1 MIRKDQQKRQV
12 VHLTLF
18 TTAAWLELIS
28 NSFVQD
34 GSLAPPQ
41 PSSAK
46 QNLETCAINAG
57 CSDTGQKTAKNQ
69 DTVSQTPGES
79 LHIGNSDVIQVQQ
92 LDNYESY
99 FEFESGSR
107 KINLKKNRLKT
118 SLSFWKN
125 INTSECIIDIIE
137 SGNKSPFVNE
147 PENII
152 LKNNKSA
159 LDHTELVEKAI
170 KELSD
175 ANLIRE
181 ESSRPHVVNPL
192 TLSISSGKGRLI
204 LDLGHVNKQVRLAKC
219 KFED

>member
-1 MIRKDQQKRQV
+1 MIRKDQQNRQV
-12 VHLTLF
+12 VHLALF

-34 GSLAPPQ
+34 VSLAPSQ

-57 CSDTGQKTAKNQ
+57 CSNTGQKTAKNQ
-69 DTVSQTPGES
+69 DTLSQTPGES

-107 KINLKKNRLKT
+107 NINLKNRLKT
-118 SLSFWKN
+118 SFSFWKN
-125 INTSECIIDIIE
+125 INTSEFIIDIIE
-137 SGNKSPFVNE
+137 SGYKIPFVNE
-147 PENII
+147 PENIT

-159 LDHTELVEKAI
+159 LDHTEFVEKAI

-192 TLSISSGKGRLI
+192 TVSISSGKDRLI
-204 LDLGHVNKQVRLAKC
+204 LDLRHVSKQVRLTKC

>member
-1 MIRKDQQKRQV
+1 MRV
-12 VHLTLF
+12 VRTL
-18 TTAAWLELIS
+18 
-28 NSFVQD
+28 
-34 GSLAPPQ
+34 G
-41 PSSAK
+41 K
-46 QNLETCAINAG
+46 
-57 CSDTGQKTAKNQ
+57 KTAKNQ
-69 DTVSQTPGES
+69 DTLSQTPGES

-137 SGNKSPFVNE
+137 SGYKSPFVNE

-192 TLSISSGKGRLI
+192 TVSISSGKDRLI
-204 LDLGHVNKQVRLAKC
+204 LDLRHVSKQVRLAKC

>member
-1 MIRKDQQKRQV
+1 MRV
-12 VHLTLF
+12 VRTL
-18 TTAAWLELIS
+18 
-28 NSFVQD
+28 
-34 GSLAPPQ
+34 G
-41 PSSAK
+41 K
-46 QNLETCAINAG
+46 
-57 CSDTGQKTAKNQ
+57 KTAKNQ
-69 DTVSQTPGES
+69 DTLSQTPGES

-99 FEFESGSR
+99 FEFESGSGN
-107 KINLKKNRLKT
+107 INVKNRLKT

-125 INTSECIIDIIE
+125 INTSEFIIDIIK
-137 SGNKSPFVNE
+137 SGYKIPFVNE
-147 PENII
+147 PENIT

-159 LDHTELVEKAI
+159 LDHTEFVKKAI

-192 TLSISSGKGRLI
+192 TVSISSGKDRLI
-204 LDLGHVNKQVRLAKC
+204 LDLRHVSKHVRLTKC